1 MIALRDSIAMREAI
15 THSLPSPLGRII
27 EQRITT
33 LAEYVEIELGE
44 LVHFIVVEPG
54 DQLAELEAELGFSP
68 LVNLVD
74 GSHFGDPA
82 FAPPFEWL
90 QDHGGWF
97 ELVYILSE
105 RWSSFLTIRASSST
119 CTCCASNTLTEH
131 IAEATSTHMETAIMN
146 VCNFVHKLV
155 RNFRFI
161 VRCRV
166 AMLNRANSMV
176 TAIAR
181 SSQRRHKVASTS
193 NPLPCAGPIALP
205 IPTPRSLDLRED
217 RR

>member
-97 ELVYILSE
+97 ELVYILSDDGFGKVVFIPDDPGIE
-105 RWSSFLTIRASSST
+105 FDLHMLCLEYAHRA
-119 CTCCASNTLTEH
+119 H
-131 IAEATSTHMETAIMN
+131 
-146 VCNFVHKLV
+146 
-155 RNFRFI
+155 R
-161 VRCRV
+161 
-166 AMLNRANSMV
+166 
-176 TAIAR
+176 
-181 SSQRRHKVASTS
+181 
-193 NPLPCAGPIALP
+193 
-205 IPTPRSLDLRED
+205 
-217 RR
+217 